1 MDEPADIITEL
12 ACVNLDRDPDHWIDA
27 FQKELGITSAA
38 ALRLVGGDAYP
49 NLMRY
54 AKHSWEKKALRKL
67 LNIPED
73 AIEVPYK
80 VQSQDYIAKIEQR
93 YKEACEQH
101 EKLNKL
107 KSKDMAIDRTDERVK
122 RHENTLR
129 ERLLVTSNDWIPDD
143 FSVQGIIDEIQHM
156 LQQIESLLRRDDC
169 DHDDSTLLLTV
180 SNGRALQGIMLSKN
194 IEEQL
199 KVRQKLLAV
208 PENVQLLVASHPQ
221 IDVIE
226 QFSNQQQENEFMKTV
241 DMLGYSAIV
250 PSKSGGL
257 WGVCVDTSIALSI
270 KGKHD
275 SIDPSINEPQ
285 DKGQQLYLSTVRYFT
300 APLASF
306 AFSDSDLQLSS
317 DALRDLRQIEYE
329 ILTHG
334 AELIT
339 TKDICKTFF
348 QKFGSHARRGPMH
361 FGGAYWQKC
370 SCKGFKHTENKPLGQ
385 IQRDA
390 VRMQV
395 FHRTTSNAQME
406 NSAWESWISN
416 HCNFDKCSEATISKT
431 QLKSS
436 KIGGDSKASS
446 NLSVW
451 KAGLVACNHKWSLID
466 CGTTMVP
473 VWEIVEMN
481 HSKQFQDAAVLADVL
496 KRNWEEMNGHPDVE
510 NTNFKQAEVLNQVSI
525 WNADR
530 DAPIEKD
537 WIQGLIDV
545 KEDLIKVSM
554 NPQAWPLL
562 YLSQDP
568 VQLFLKA
575 VVDQQHSCPS
585 TTDLDFVKLL
595 MQQLIHRADLN
606 TVTTHSMDFALK
618 SQLSKWLYGAN
629 TQQHSMLPMECEDF
643 KIFQTY
649 LQQAIQLIEQCKKM
663 KSNLQCYISVLTAAI
678 TRAIN
683 YFRQNLLM
691 SEQKYEYLFVTTLVY
706 PFKYSTSY
714 TPVIINQL
722 SQEELRYLC
731 NLLRDKSDKLF
742 KTLASKNLVKIQAFL
757 FHLAI
762 DIYLNDSQDIAEHQV
777 LSHLLYL
784 KNEIGIELESSVAE
798 ILFTNLPSI
807 HIMDFLFQYFPS
819 AHVIDILSKYLS
831 SANAPSE
838 WQLLETNLSRVA
850 NFVQYESG
858 RSIENILKDDS
869 QTSAS
874 QDTKYDETDVSEPF
888 DSNSDEYYSCKEFQS
903 ESLPP
908 LDDDLS
914 AHSSEIQA
922 SESFQPEANVIEL
935 FKVLDIIQYHP
946 QKLTLRDALSVKK
959 ETLETTK
966 CSDPQKLYI
975 FLLQKI
981 MAYDYRSRN
990 NQLCM
995 LRNTT
1000 PKTSKLTDKD
1010 SDSSDDEDEFEI
1022 HPMDGLLALLHCA
1035 DDFLRQDL
1043 MARLVDCKLSIPLIL
1058 PDPFTGNL
1066 TFPLWAM
1073 RSIVK
1078 EWKSSFDGKIDFHEY
1093 PLVSYSAPIISF
1105 IRFGRQ
1111 EKSKSKIM
1119 NTVISTSNHGHFFHR
1134 DCEGGNFKRLLGN
1147 GLIEL
1152 CWYLPAGKETDIF
1165 PDLITFLNLHGNALE
1180 HSQQIAFL
1188 SEVSFMTF
1196 VFITKED
1203 LNEEST
1209 KVLKKLSET
1218 PGGIVLCTSC
1228 QRSSFIHLKEDI
1240 PGDLLCVTLKR
1251 KNEDET
1257 KKALQNEIVQRL
1269 REKRAGTGKRLEDC
1283 IDSALKYSIIVDECK
1298 EELKKSQIKAQ
1309 VLQELIA
1316 DHSNPHQCAKEV
1328 MLPLQGKDLWQ
1339 EWAVQDKEEHRRLY
1353 RGDIG
1358 IEEYG
1363 AQKLEKKKF
1372 IRKNQLQCTKHL
1384 SPLMEGFIMT
1394 LRNTTGDSRRYFLQ
1408 CLKLY
1413 LNDLSRN
1420 TIEAWQQQHKEKR
1433 SQLIA
1438 LQRTKHVPGKEA
1450 LLKECKRKIGQLHKK
1465 IIDASLGLEHLLR
1478 ELGQVYEAVQESPMR
1493 ANMYSRLPKLA
1504 AEILIDGYPL
1514 ELMDGDAAHVPLEW
1528 VTAVLQEANKL
1539 LAEPRVYV
1547 LSVLGLQS
1555 TGKSTLINTTF
1566 GLQFN
1571 VGAGRCTR
1579 GAFMQLLPISDELK
1593 EEINCDY
1600 VLVVDTEGL
1609 RAPELD
1615 SQKMQKHDN
1624 ELATF
1629 VIGVANET
1637 IVNIYGEVPG
1647 DMDDILQTAVHAFIR
1662 MKSVKFNPSCQFVHQ
1677 NVGAVAASDKSG
1689 MGRSKFTDKLDMMTS
1704 EAAKEEKREVEFEY
1718 FSDVIHFEEEK
1729 DVHHFPGLWNGIPPM
1744 AHVNPEYSDKAL
1756 RLRSHLVKRIEQS
1769 HCVKKLSDIQTHIGD
1784 LWNALLHE
1792 KFVFSFKNTLEIAVY
1807 NSLEANYSQW
1817 SWRFRSEMLEWERN
1831 AGNEIKNSQG
1841 PDQLRQLRDRLL
1853 KDQLPAKVCEF
1864 HTKLEQEMDKFF
1876 TKSEQREMLSQWNA
1890 ETKHRLQR
1898 LANKLKEH
1906 AHDFCQELI
1915 SSQQARADGKKMKV
1929 CYEDEVLKKVK
1940 DLINEQSEEML
1951 KKGKGSEDEVEK
1963 TLRAK
1968 FDEQWEG
1975 WMEDI
1980 ARKFHGSEYSERVK
1994 DSKGFVLQNVQEAIL
2009 EFHKNEESLVLT
2021 RLEQRPLNARGK
2033 VLYLRSEEQHVHI
2046 VPQKETWLGKQIKK
2060 TKEYFAGRS
2069 EVLKSESHRNLVLT
2083 VTNYAFDR
2091 VEVYLETLSRQRS
2104 SFNPSYVIELLEKL
2118 RSAIDERSNQQTL
2131 ISFTKE
2137 YHVDM
2142 SLTVCGYAVS
2152 KFRDMVES
2160 FREQTDPIVYLT
2172 KELKTPLFRLFKNKF
2187 LQSADEK
2194 IAACALCD
2202 LLAISIEKEVKK
2214 SLPDVI
2220 FRNMESLPWTA
2231 NKAALK
2237 AQILLDLGEEIQQ
2250 PKSDLN
2256 NYFLHLKKEHFKDS
2270 LQKWLGKY
2278 TKEHCEQLHTYKQ
2291 ERKTRLVYL
2300 AQRELTRLVTHV
2312 EDQAHEATQHIM
2324 VKMNKSDAQSEQETG
2339 STNSEHEDHKHEEN
2353 KQTSEQASDENG
2365 IATERGDEEDHKHEE
2380 NKQTSE
2386 QASDENGIATERGDE
2401 QDHKHEENKQT
2412 SEQTSDE
2419 NGIATERGDEED
2431 HKHEENK
2438 QTSEQASGENGI
2450 AKERGDEDH
2459 KIETG
2464 IDVEEWLNLF
2474 LSEKL
2479 TKELDVSELRRF
2491 HVFCDVKELRD
2502 IENFERELKHG
2513 LEVLQ
2518 MRLNKKFETLTIDG
2532 LNQKDQEN
2540 KPDEH
2545 LYKQLCGCTEQCPF
2559 CGEQCDSTD
2568 DEHKNK
2574 HHVIQHRPVCLAEYR
2589 EVHSGEMEPNVCSS
2603 MVGSDTQ
2610 FSNGDTNGEWQPYK
2624 DYQETYPNWSIPEDM
2639 SAKSAFY
2646 WKWFLGSFSDKIA
2659 IEFGAKDNKIP
2670 KEWKEYTWEQAKQE
2684 LKKQYKI

>member
-1 MDEPADIITEL
+1 
-12 ACVNLDRDPDHWIDA
+12 
-27 FQKELGITSAA
+27 
-38 ALRLVGGDAYP
+38 
-49 NLMRY
+49 
-54 AKHSWEKKALRKL
+54 
-67 LNIPED
+67 
-73 AIEVPYK
+73 
-80 VQSQDYIAKIEQR
+80 
-93 YKEACEQH
+93 
-101 EKLNKL
+101 
-107 KSKDMAIDRTDERVK
+107 
-122 RHENTLR
+122 
-129 ERLLVTSNDWIPDD
+129 
-143 FSVQGIIDEIQHM
+143 
-156 LQQIESLLRRDDC
+156 
-169 DHDDSTLLLTV
+169 
-180 SNGRALQGIMLSKN
+180 
-194 IEEQL
+194 
-199 KVRQKLLAV
+199 
-208 PENVQLLVASHPQ
+208 
-221 IDVIE
+221 
-226 QFSNQQQENEFMKTV
+226 
-241 DMLGYSAIV
+241 
-250 PSKSGGL
+250 
-257 WGVCVDTSIALSI
+257 
-270 KGKHD
+270 
-275 SIDPSINEPQ
+275 
-285 DKGQQLYLSTVRYFT
+285 
-300 APLASF
+300 
-306 AFSDSDLQLSS
+306 
-317 DALRDLRQIEYE
+317 
-329 ILTHG
+329 
-334 AELIT
+334 
-339 TKDICKTFF
+339 
-348 QKFGSHARRGPMH
+348 
-361 FGGAYWQKC
+361 
-370 SCKGFKHTENKPLGQ
+370 
-385 IQRDA
+385 
-390 VRMQV
+390 MQV

-446 NLSVW
+446 NLSIW

-466 CGTTMVP
+466 CGTIMVP
-473 VWEIVEMN
+473 IWKIVEMN

-496 KRNWEEMNGHPDVE
+496 KRNWEEMNGRPDVE
-510 NTNFKQAEVLNQVSI
+510 NTNFKQAEVLNQVSV

-530 DAPIEKD
+530 DAPIVKHL
-537 WIQGLIDV
+537 IQYLIEV

-595 MQQLIHRADLN
+595 MQQLIHRADLS
-606 TVTTHSMDFALK
+606 TVTTHSMNFALK

-784 KNEIGIELESSVAE
+784 KNEIGNELESSVTE

-807 HIMDFLFQYFPS
+807 HIMDFLSQHFPM

-850 NFVQYESG
+850 NFVQYENG

-874 QDTKYDETDVSEPF
+874 QDTTYDETDVSEPF
-888 DSNSDEYYSCKEFQS
+888 DSNNDEYYSCKEFQS
-903 ESLPP
+903 ESLSP
-908 LDDDLS
+908 LNDDLS
-914 AHSSEIQA
+914 AYSSEIQA
-922 SESFQPEANVIEL
+922 SKSFQPEANVIEL

-946 QKLTLRDALSVKK
+946 QKLTLRDALSIKK

-966 CSDPQKLYI
+966 CSDPKKLYI

-981 MAYDYRSRN
+981 MAYDYRCRN
-990 NQLCM
+990 NQLYM
-995 LRNTT
+995 LRNAT

-1010 SDSSDDEDEFEI
+1010 SDSSDDEDELKI

-1078 EWKSSFDGKIDFHEY
+1078 EWKSSFHGETNFHEY
-1093 PLVSYSAPIISF
+1093 PLVSYPTPIISF

-1147 GLIEL
+1147 GSIEL

-1165 PDLITFLNLHGNALE
+1165 PDLVTFLNLHGNALE

-1228 QRSSFIHLKEDI
+1228 QRSSFIHLNEDI
-1240 PGDLLCVTLKR
+1240 PGDLPCVTLKR
-1251 KNEDET
+1251 KNEDEI

-1269 REKRAGTGKRLEDC
+1269 REKRAGTEIIGKKLEDC
-1283 IDSALKYSIIVDECK
+1283 TDSALKYSILVDECK

-1309 VLQELIA
+1309 VLQQLIA

-1328 MLPLQGKDLWQ
+1328 MLPLQGKDQWQ

-1353 RGDIG
+1353 RGEIG

-1372 IRKNQLQCTKHL
+1372 IRKNQLQCTNHL
-1384 SPLMEGFIMT
+1384 SPLVEGFIMT
-1394 LRNTTGDSRRYFLQ
+1394 LMNTTGDSRRYFLQ
-1408 CLKLY
+1408 CLKLC

-1420 TIEAWQQQHKEKR
+1420 TIESWQQEHKEQR

-1438 LQRTKHVPGKEA
+1438 LQRKKHVPGKEA

-1478 ELGQVYEAVQESPMR
+1478 ELGQVYEAVQESPMCTNLYR
-1493 ANMYSRLPKLA
+1493 CLPKLA

-1566 GLQFN
+1566 GLQFK

-1662 MKSVKFNPSCQFVHQ
+1662 MKRVKFDPSCQFVHQ

-1756 RLRSHLVKRIEQS
+1756 SLRLHLVKRIEQS
-1769 HCVKKLSDIQTHIGD
+1769 HSVKKLSDIQTHIGD

-1853 KDQLPAKVCEF
+1853 NDQLPAKVREF

-1890 ETKHRLQR
+1890 ETKHRLKR
-1898 LANKLKEH
+1898 LANKLEEH

-1915 SSQQARADGKKMKV
+1915 SSQQARADGEKMKV

-1940 DLINEQSEEML
+1940 DLINEQSEETL

-1963 TLRAK
+1963 TLIAK

-1980 ARKFHGSEYSERVK
+1980 AIKFHGSEYSERVK
-1994 DSKGFVLQNVQEAIL
+1994 DSEGFVLRNVQEAIL

-2033 VLYLRSEEQHVHI
+2033 VLHLRLEEQHVHF
-2046 VPQKETWLGKQIKK
+2046 VPQKETWFGKKYK
-2060 TKEYFAGRS
+2060 ETKEYFGVRLAPK
-2069 EVLKSESHRNLVLT
+2069 EVLKSESHRDLVLT

-2091 VEVYLETLSRQRS
+2091 VKVYLETLRRQRS
-2104 SFNPSYVIELLEKL
+2104 SFNPSYVIGLHEKL

-2131 ISFTKE
+2131 ITFTKE

-2172 KELKTPLFRLFKNKF
+2172 KELKTPLFTLFKNKF

-2214 SLPDVI
+2214 SLPDLI
-2220 FRNMESLPWTA
+2220 FRDMESLPWTA
-2231 NKAALK
+2231 DKAALK

-2256 NYFLHLKKEHFKDS
+2256 NYFLHLEKGHFKDS

-2278 TKEHCEQLHTYKQ
+2278 TKEHCEQLRTYRQ

-2312 EDQAHEATQHIM
+2312 EDQAHEATQHM
-2324 VKMNKSDAQSEQETG
+2324 VKMNESDAQSEQESG
-2339 STNSEHEDHKHEEN
+2339 STNSEHESESTDSEHESESTDSENEGTEDDKHEEN
-2353 KQTSEQASDENG
+2353 KQLVN
-2365 IATERGDEEDHKHEE
+2365 R
-2380 NKQTSE
+2380 
-2386 QASDENGIATERGDE
+2386 
-2401 QDHKHEENKQT
+2401 
-2412 SEQTSDE
+2412 
-2419 NGIATERGDEED
+2419 
-2431 HKHEENK
+2431 
-2438 QTSEQASGENGI
+2438 
-2450 AKERGDEDH
+2450 
-2459 KIETG
+2459 
-2464 IDVEEWLNLF
+2464 
-2474 LSEKL
+2474 
-2479 TKELDVSELRRF
+2479 
-2491 HVFCDVKELRD
+2491 
-2502 IENFERELKHG
+2502 
-2513 LEVLQ
+2513 LQ
-2518 MRLNKKFETLTIDG
+2518 MKMELLRK
-2532 LNQKDQEN
+2532 
-2540 KPDEH
+2540 
-2545 LYKQLCGCTEQCPF
+2545 
-2559 CGEQCDSTD
+2559 
-2568 DEHKNK
+2568 
-2574 HHVIQHRPVCLAEYR
+2574 
-2589 EVHSGEMEPNVCSS
+2589 GEMKKTTKLRKES
-2603 MVGSDTQ
+2603 TLK
-2610 FSNGDTNGEWQPYK
+2610 NG
-2624 DYQETYPNWSIPEDM
+2624 
-2639 SAKSAFY
+2639 
-2646 WKWFLGSFSDKIA
+2646 
-2659 IEFGAKDNKIP
+2659 
-2670 KEWKEYTWEQAKQE
+2670 
-2684 LKKQYKI
+2684 